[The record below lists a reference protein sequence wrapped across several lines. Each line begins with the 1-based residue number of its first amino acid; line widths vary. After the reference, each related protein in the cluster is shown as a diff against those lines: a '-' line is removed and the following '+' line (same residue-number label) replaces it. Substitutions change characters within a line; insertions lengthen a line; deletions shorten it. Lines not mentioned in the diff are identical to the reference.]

1 MSGLESKTMSVTYK
15 AKLQSTTPLLFGRMY
30 SADVAK
36 EQKESHA
43 EYEERTWSN
52 RIHKDS
58 KGQAILQPL
67 QFKNCLRDAA
77 KYLSESIPGKGKSTF
92 TKHFKSGVMVFDP
105 MQLETTNG
113 RPILADSV
121 PPLWLNVPSD
131 GMTGGTK
138 RVPKAFPEVK
148 EWTGTVEIHIL
159 DQTIT
164 KDVLLRHLT
173 EAGNFIGLG
182 SMRVGNG
189 GITGRFKVVSLTEV
203 K

>member
-1 MSGLESKTMSVTYK
+1 MSTTYI
-15 AKLQSTTPLLFGRMY
+15 AKLKSTTPVLFGRMY
-30 SADVAK
+30 GADEPKK
-36 EQKESHA
+36 EREGHA
-43 EYEERTWSN
+43 DYEERTWSA
-52 RIHKDS
+52 RLHKNE
-58 KGQAILQPL
+58 KGQVIFQPL

-92 TKHFKSGVMVFDP
+92 TKHFKSGIMVFDS
-105 MQLETTNG
+105 MQLYTPTG
-113 RPILADSV
+113 RPILAADV

-148 EWTGTVEIHIL
+148 EWAGTIEIHVL
-159 DQTIT
+159 DKTIT
-164 KDVLLRHLT
+164 RDVLHRHLT

-189 GITGRFKVVSLTEV
+189 GITGRFEVVSLTE
-203 K
+203 KK